1 MPERK
6 PIVFV
11 VDDDKSIRDAIACL
25 LGSVGLEARC
35 YASAQD
41 FLRDARDTRDTT
53 DGTGERPACLVL
65 DVRMPGMNGLEL
77 QRELEL
83 KQQPIP
89 IIFISAHLDM
99 PQTVRALKAG
109 AVEFLL
115 KPFRDQELLDAIH
128 SAIKQA
134 REASRENA
142 EASELRARFDQLSP
156 RERQVFELV
165 VEGLLNKQI
174 ADELGISEV
183 TVKIHRAKVRQ
194 KMEAGSLPELVR
206 MASRLADLQPQAA
219 VMLPAPRSPR

>member
-6 PIVFV
+6 SVVFV
-11 VDDDKSIRDAIACL
+11 VDDDKSIREAIACL
-25 LGSVGLEARC
+25 LASVGLEARC
-35 YASAQD
+35 FASAQD
-41 FLRDARDTRDTT
+41 FLHEQTT
-53 DGTGERPACLVL
+53 ADGTIGRPACLVL

-83 KQQPIP
+83 KQLRVP

-99 PQTVRALKAG
+99 PQAVRAMKAG

-128 SAIKQA
+128 GALERA
-134 REASRENA
+134 RDAHRERA

-165 VEGLLNKQI
+165 VAGRLNKQI

-183 TVKIHRAKVRQ
+183 TVKIHRARVRQ

-206 MASRLADLQPQAA
+206 MASRLAELQPPAA
-219 VMLPAPRSPR
+219 AALSAPRVPR

>member
-1 MPERK
+1 MAERK
-6 PIVFV
+6 SFVFV
-11 VDDDKSIRDAIACL
+11 VDDDRSIRDAIASL
-25 LGSVGLEARC
+25 LASVGLEARC
-35 YASAQD
+35 FASAPD
-41 FLRDARDTRDTT
+41 FLRQLTS
-53 DGTGERPACLVL
+53 ERPACLVL
-65 DVRMPGMNGLEL
+65 DVRMPEMNGLEL
-77 QRELEL
+77 QRELEVRQL
-83 KQQPIP
+83 KIP

-99 PQTVRALKAG
+99 PQTVRAMKAG

-128 SAIKQA
+128 SALERA
-134 REASRENA
+134 REDHRERA

-165 VEGLLNKQI
+165 VAGLLNKQI

-206 MASRLADLQPQAA
+206 MASRLGVSELQPPAA
-219 VMLPAPRSPR
+219 ISVPTQRSSR

>member
-1 MPERK
+1 MAERK
-6 PIVFV
+6 SLVFV
-11 VDDDKSIRDAIACL
+11 VDDDRSIRDAIATL
-25 LGSVGLEARC
+25 LASVGLEARC
-35 YASAQD
+35 FASAPE
-41 FLRDARDTRDTT
+41 FLRQLTV
-53 DGTGERPACLVL
+53 ERPACLVL
-65 DVRMPGMNGLEL
+65 DVRMPEMNGLEL

-83 KQQPIP
+83 RQRKIP

-99 PQTVRALKAG
+99 PQTVRAMKAG

-115 KPFRDQELLDAIH
+115 KPFRDQELLDAIQ
-128 SAIKQA
+128 SALETA
-134 REASRENA
+134 RDDCRERA

-165 VEGLLNKQI
+165 VAGLLNKQI

-206 MASRLADLQPQAA
+206 MASRLEQQPPAA
-219 VMLPAPRSPR
+219 ASIPAQRSPR